1 MDIRPDHSRLHAALL
16 PAAHADHQRPL
27 PAHRPAAAPGE
38 GAASSRPQREQ
49 LRTRE
54 SLHGQQAEAEQAERA
69 SHQNVV

>member
-1 MDIRPDHSRLHAALL
+1 MDIRPDHSGLHAGLL

-27 PAHRPAAAPGE
+27 PAHRPAVAPGE
-38 GAASSRPQREQ
+38 DADQGTQQQEQ

-54 SLHGQQAEAEQAERA
+54 PLHIQQAEVEQAERA